1 MFIHIRDM
9 ESGIQHLE
17 IGSGLKESSLELRDD
32 ILTCKVINLLD
43 LLSPFEV
50 RMQPFTLIAILKFT

>member
-1 MFIHIRDM
+1 M